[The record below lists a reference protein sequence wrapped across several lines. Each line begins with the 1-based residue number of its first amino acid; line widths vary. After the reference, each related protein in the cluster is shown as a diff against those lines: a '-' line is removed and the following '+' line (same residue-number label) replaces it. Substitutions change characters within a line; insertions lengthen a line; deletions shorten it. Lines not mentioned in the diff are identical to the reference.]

1 MSSPHFHVFSYA
13 SCVDL
18 TQLLLQPNA
27 SWRTQRS
34 KNLGG
39 PTIFFFVGGGG
50 GVQSAGEPTRGLPE
64 HDVFRPVT
72 FTQEELPRLWLHKHM
87 VPQFRIPFQ
96 KRREPRHAS
105 TFPRGRRGG
114 IAHVSQG
121 SDISFTPSTRKNREA
136 FSIITARAKPHKK
149 HNGIGI
155 TATENLNC
163 TKMQLEIGRHSAA
176 LRAAKIHF

>member
-121 SDISFTPSTRKNREA
+121 SNISFTPSTRR
-136 FSIITARAKPHKK
+136 TKPGGIFDHNSTRKTPQKTQWHRNYSNKK
-149 HNGIGI
+149 SKLYKCNWKLDDI
-155 TATENLNC
+155 
-163 TKMQLEIGRHSAA
+163 
-176 LRAAKIHF
+176 LRP